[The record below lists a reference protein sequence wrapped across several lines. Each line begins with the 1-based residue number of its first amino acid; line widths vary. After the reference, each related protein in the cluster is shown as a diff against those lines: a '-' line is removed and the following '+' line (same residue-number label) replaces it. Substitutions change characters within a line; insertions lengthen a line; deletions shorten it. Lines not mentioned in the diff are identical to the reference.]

1 MKSKVKDKD
10 KINKNKYDKLE
21 SIYTSLTQM
30 FKSLPEKGDNCI
42 SFMKNC
48 QKDHES
54 QIEEIT
60 SELSKL
66 EALSQRIEDYHQSL
80 MKQIPEELKESSDVE
95 DNEDE
100 KEKIKEIQ
108 KYQEDELY
116 ANVDAR
122 ETMKNDQKNIVII
135 KNLLQSAELKAEKDE
150 EKRKLFKFQN
160 QLDDLF
166 KEIEIEEIRQGEQI
180 DNIDKE
186 VDDSLYRIEKANN
199 QELEKAARIAIN
211 RRRLSYQIGLGATF
225 GAIGSVVPG
234 IGNAIGAALGA
245 LIGYGIYRVDKH
257 RLNKATK
264 NKEKLGNEVAD
275 SISKII
281 GKIGVNNPI
290 GFINK
295 LTSQTQDK
303 DSFVSLKEFL
313 NLIEKKNIKI
323 TDCNIDWLIE
333 WLLNTPK
340 IEEENINKLVGT
352 CIGLI
357 VKLDKSL
364 LDKYISLLKEN
375 TGSIKTSLLNG
386 AKEILKSKI
395 DFTEQMMK
403 PLYEQIL
410 EGIKSKE
417 RLIKEHSLQA
427 LSYIQYK
434 DKKTLLGFYLDNENR
449 KIIEESCK
457 RDKAY
462 VKVADFGN
470 GNIIVEDGGKGIRQA
485 ALDIQTFMIENYPDK
500 INYDEMIPL
509 LIECLLETENYLQQI
524 VYDDL
529 IKLAKLK
536 LTAFSFFGGQLI
548 QILFPV
554 FRALKIEESKRNFSI
569 NVKNLFEE
577 LKDVDSVTGHQR
589 YNQVVDEINKH

>member
-1 MKSKVKDKD
+1 MEDYCECEIYYNNFKTIFTLLRKQYESFMKSKVKDKD

-186 VDDSLYRIEKANN
+186 VDGSLYRIEKANN

-245 LIGYGIYRVDKH
+245 LIGYGIYRVDMH

-264 NKEKLGNEVAD
+264 NKEKLGNEID
-275 SISKII
+275 
-281 GKIGVNNPI
+281 
-290 GFINK
+290 NK
-295 LTSQTQDK
+295 
-303 DSFVSLKEFL
+303 
-313 NLIEKKNIKI
+313 
-323 TDCNIDWLIE
+323 
-333 WLLNTPK
+333 
-340 IEEENINKLVGT
+340 
-352 CIGLI
+352 
-357 VKLDKSL
+357 
-364 LDKYISLLKEN
+364 
-375 TGSIKTSLLNG
+375 
-386 AKEILKSKI
+386 
-395 DFTEQMMK
+395 
-403 PLYEQIL
+403 
-410 EGIKSKE
+410 
-417 RLIKEHSLQA
+417 
-427 LSYIQYK
+427 
-434 DKKTLLGFYLDNENR
+434 
-449 KIIEESCK
+449 
-457 RDKAY
+457 
-462 VKVADFGN
+462 
-470 GNIIVEDGGKGIRQA
+470 
-485 ALDIQTFMIENYPDK
+485 
-500 INYDEMIPL
+500 
-509 LIECLLETENYLQQI
+509 
-524 VYDDL
+524 
-529 IKLAKLK
+529 
-536 LTAFSFFGGQLI
+536 
-548 QILFPV
+548 
-554 FRALKIEESKRNFSI
+554 
-569 NVKNLFEE
+569 
-577 LKDVDSVTGHQR
+577 
-589 YNQVVDEINKH
+589 

>member
-1 MKSKVKDKD
+1 MEDYCECEIYYNNFKTIFTLLKKQYESFMKSKVKDKD
-10 KINKNKYDKLE
+10 KMNKNKYDKLE

-264 NKEKLGNEVAD
+264 NKEKLGNEID
-275 SISKII
+275 
-281 GKIGVNNPI
+281 
-290 GFINK
+290 NK
-295 LTSQTQDK
+295 
-303 DSFVSLKEFL
+303 
-313 NLIEKKNIKI
+313 
-323 TDCNIDWLIE
+323 
-333 WLLNTPK
+333 
-340 IEEENINKLVGT
+340 
-352 CIGLI
+352 
-357 VKLDKSL
+357 
-364 LDKYISLLKEN
+364 
-375 TGSIKTSLLNG
+375 
-386 AKEILKSKI
+386 
-395 DFTEQMMK
+395 
-403 PLYEQIL
+403 
-410 EGIKSKE
+410 
-417 RLIKEHSLQA
+417 
-427 LSYIQYK
+427 
-434 DKKTLLGFYLDNENR
+434 
-449 KIIEESCK
+449 
-457 RDKAY
+457 
-462 VKVADFGN
+462 
-470 GNIIVEDGGKGIRQA
+470 
-485 ALDIQTFMIENYPDK
+485 
-500 INYDEMIPL
+500 
-509 LIECLLETENYLQQI
+509 
-524 VYDDL
+524 
-529 IKLAKLK
+529 
-536 LTAFSFFGGQLI
+536 
-548 QILFPV
+548 
-554 FRALKIEESKRNFSI
+554 
-569 NVKNLFEE
+569 
-577 LKDVDSVTGHQR
+577 
-589 YNQVVDEINKH
+589 

>member
-1 MKSKVKDKD
+1 MEDYCECEIYYNNFKTIFTLLKKQYESFMKSKVKDKD
-10 KINKNKYDKLE
+10 KMNKNKYDKLE

-245 LIGYGIYRVDKH
+245 LIGYGIYRVDMH

-264 NKEKLGNEVAD
+264 NKEKLGNEID
-275 SISKII
+275 
-281 GKIGVNNPI
+281 
-290 GFINK
+290 NK
-295 LTSQTQDK
+295 
-303 DSFVSLKEFL
+303 
-313 NLIEKKNIKI
+313 
-323 TDCNIDWLIE
+323 
-333 WLLNTPK
+333 
-340 IEEENINKLVGT
+340 
-352 CIGLI
+352 
-357 VKLDKSL
+357 
-364 LDKYISLLKEN
+364 
-375 TGSIKTSLLNG
+375 
-386 AKEILKSKI
+386 
-395 DFTEQMMK
+395 
-403 PLYEQIL
+403 
-410 EGIKSKE
+410 
-417 RLIKEHSLQA
+417 
-427 LSYIQYK
+427 
-434 DKKTLLGFYLDNENR
+434 
-449 KIIEESCK
+449 
-457 RDKAY
+457 
-462 VKVADFGN
+462 
-470 GNIIVEDGGKGIRQA
+470 
-485 ALDIQTFMIENYPDK
+485 
-500 INYDEMIPL
+500 
-509 LIECLLETENYLQQI
+509 
-524 VYDDL
+524 
-529 IKLAKLK
+529 
-536 LTAFSFFGGQLI
+536 
-548 QILFPV
+548 
-554 FRALKIEESKRNFSI
+554 
-569 NVKNLFEE
+569 
-577 LKDVDSVTGHQR
+577 
-589 YNQVVDEINKH
+589 

>member
-1 MKSKVKDKD
+1 MEDYCECEIYYNNFKTIFTLLRNQYESFMKSKVKDKD
-10 KINKNKYDKLE
+10 KMNKNKYDKLE

-160 QLDDLF
+160 KLDDLF
-166 KEIEIEEIRQGEQI
+166 KEIEIGVIRQGEQI

-186 VDDSLYRIEKANN
+186 VDGSLYRIEKANN

-225 GAIGSVVPG
+225 GAIGTVVPG

-245 LIGYGIYRVDKH
+245 LIGYGIYRVDMH

-264 NKEKLGNEVAD
+264 NKEKLGNEID
-275 SISKII
+275 
-281 GKIGVNNPI
+281 
-290 GFINK
+290 NK
-295 LTSQTQDK
+295 
-303 DSFVSLKEFL
+303 
-313 NLIEKKNIKI
+313 
-323 TDCNIDWLIE
+323 
-333 WLLNTPK
+333 
-340 IEEENINKLVGT
+340 
-352 CIGLI
+352 
-357 VKLDKSL
+357 
-364 LDKYISLLKEN
+364 
-375 TGSIKTSLLNG
+375 
-386 AKEILKSKI
+386 
-395 DFTEQMMK
+395 
-403 PLYEQIL
+403 
-410 EGIKSKE
+410 
-417 RLIKEHSLQA
+417 
-427 LSYIQYK
+427 
-434 DKKTLLGFYLDNENR
+434 
-449 KIIEESCK
+449 
-457 RDKAY
+457 
-462 VKVADFGN
+462 
-470 GNIIVEDGGKGIRQA
+470 
-485 ALDIQTFMIENYPDK
+485 
-500 INYDEMIPL
+500 
-509 LIECLLETENYLQQI
+509 
-524 VYDDL
+524 
-529 IKLAKLK
+529 
-536 LTAFSFFGGQLI
+536 
-548 QILFPV
+548 
-554 FRALKIEESKRNFSI
+554 
-569 NVKNLFEE
+569 
-577 LKDVDSVTGHQR
+577 
-589 YNQVVDEINKH
+589 

>member
-1 MKSKVKDKD
+1 MEDYCECEIYYNNFKTIFTLLRNQYESFMKSKVKDKD

-186 VDDSLYRIEKANN
+186 VDDSFYRIEKANN

-225 GAIGSVVPG
+225 GAIGTVVPG

-245 LIGYGIYRVDKH
+245 LIGYGIYRVDMH

-264 NKEKLGNEVAD
+264 NKEKLGNEID
-275 SISKII
+275 
-281 GKIGVNNPI
+281 
-290 GFINK
+290 NK
-295 LTSQTQDK
+295 
-303 DSFVSLKEFL
+303 
-313 NLIEKKNIKI
+313 
-323 TDCNIDWLIE
+323 
-333 WLLNTPK
+333 
-340 IEEENINKLVGT
+340 
-352 CIGLI
+352 
-357 VKLDKSL
+357 
-364 LDKYISLLKEN
+364 
-375 TGSIKTSLLNG
+375 
-386 AKEILKSKI
+386 
-395 DFTEQMMK
+395 
-403 PLYEQIL
+403 
-410 EGIKSKE
+410 
-417 RLIKEHSLQA
+417 
-427 LSYIQYK
+427 
-434 DKKTLLGFYLDNENR
+434 
-449 KIIEESCK
+449 
-457 RDKAY
+457 
-462 VKVADFGN
+462 
-470 GNIIVEDGGKGIRQA
+470 
-485 ALDIQTFMIENYPDK
+485 
-500 INYDEMIPL
+500 
-509 LIECLLETENYLQQI
+509 
-524 VYDDL
+524 
-529 IKLAKLK
+529 
-536 LTAFSFFGGQLI
+536 
-548 QILFPV
+548 
-554 FRALKIEESKRNFSI
+554 
-569 NVKNLFEE
+569 
-577 LKDVDSVTGHQR
+577 
-589 YNQVVDEINKH
+589 

>member
-1 MKSKVKDKD
+1 MEDYCECEIYYNNFKTIFTLLRTQYESFMKSKVKDKD
-10 KINKNKYDKLE
+10 KMNKNKYDKLE

-66 EALSQRIEDYHQSL
+66 ETLSQSIEDYHQSL
-80 MKQIPEELKESSDVE
+80 MKQIQEELKESSDVE

-135 KNLLQSAELKAEKDE
+135 KNLLQSAELKAKKDE

-160 QLDDLF
+160 ELDDLF
-166 KEIEIEEIRQGEQI
+166 KEIEREEIRQGEQI

-245 LIGYGIYRVDKH
+245 LIGYGIYRVDMH

-264 NKEKLGNEVAD
+264 NKEKLGNEID
-275 SISKII
+275 
-281 GKIGVNNPI
+281 
-290 GFINK
+290 NK
-295 LTSQTQDK
+295 
-303 DSFVSLKEFL
+303 
-313 NLIEKKNIKI
+313 
-323 TDCNIDWLIE
+323 
-333 WLLNTPK
+333 
-340 IEEENINKLVGT
+340 
-352 CIGLI
+352 
-357 VKLDKSL
+357 
-364 LDKYISLLKEN
+364 
-375 TGSIKTSLLNG
+375 
-386 AKEILKSKI
+386 
-395 DFTEQMMK
+395 
-403 PLYEQIL
+403 
-410 EGIKSKE
+410 
-417 RLIKEHSLQA
+417 
-427 LSYIQYK
+427 
-434 DKKTLLGFYLDNENR
+434 
-449 KIIEESCK
+449 
-457 RDKAY
+457 
-462 VKVADFGN
+462 
-470 GNIIVEDGGKGIRQA
+470 
-485 ALDIQTFMIENYPDK
+485 
-500 INYDEMIPL
+500 
-509 LIECLLETENYLQQI
+509 
-524 VYDDL
+524 
-529 IKLAKLK
+529 
-536 LTAFSFFGGQLI
+536 
-548 QILFPV
+548 
-554 FRALKIEESKRNFSI
+554 
-569 NVKNLFEE
+569 
-577 LKDVDSVTGHQR
+577 
-589 YNQVVDEINKH
+589 

>member
-1 MKSKVKDKD
+1 MEDYCECEIYYNNFKTIFTLLRKQYESFMKSKVKDKD

-135 KNLLQSAELKAEKDE
+135 KNLLQSAELKAKKDE
-150 EKRKLFKFQN
+150 EKRKLFKLQN
-160 QLDDLF
+160 ELDDLF
-166 KEIEIEEIRQGEQI
+166 KEIEQGVHNQGGQI
-180 DNIDKE
+180 DNIDKK
-186 VDDSLYRIEKANN
+186 VIDSLYQIEKANN

-257 RLNKATK
+257 RLNKTTK
-264 NKEKLGNEVAD
+264 NKEKLGNEID
-275 SISKII
+275 
-281 GKIGVNNPI
+281 
-290 GFINK
+290 NK
-295 LTSQTQDK
+295 
-303 DSFVSLKEFL
+303 
-313 NLIEKKNIKI
+313 
-323 TDCNIDWLIE
+323 
-333 WLLNTPK
+333 
-340 IEEENINKLVGT
+340 
-352 CIGLI
+352 
-357 VKLDKSL
+357 
-364 LDKYISLLKEN
+364 
-375 TGSIKTSLLNG
+375 
-386 AKEILKSKI
+386 
-395 DFTEQMMK
+395 
-403 PLYEQIL
+403 
-410 EGIKSKE
+410 
-417 RLIKEHSLQA
+417 
-427 LSYIQYK
+427 
-434 DKKTLLGFYLDNENR
+434 
-449 KIIEESCK
+449 
-457 RDKAY
+457 
-462 VKVADFGN
+462 
-470 GNIIVEDGGKGIRQA
+470 
-485 ALDIQTFMIENYPDK
+485 
-500 INYDEMIPL
+500 
-509 LIECLLETENYLQQI
+509 
-524 VYDDL
+524 
-529 IKLAKLK
+529 
-536 LTAFSFFGGQLI
+536 
-548 QILFPV
+548 
-554 FRALKIEESKRNFSI
+554 
-569 NVKNLFEE
+569 
-577 LKDVDSVTGHQR
+577 
-589 YNQVVDEINKH
+589 

>member
-1 MKSKVKDKD
+1 MEDYCECEIYYNNFKTIFTLLRNQYESFMKSKVKDKD

-135 KNLLQSAELKAEKDE
+135 KNLLQSAELKAKKDE

-160 QLDDLF
+160 ELDDLF

-225 GAIGSVVPG
+225 GAIGTVVPG

-245 LIGYGIYRVDKH
+245 LIGYGIYRVDMH

-264 NKEKLGNEVAD
+264 NKEKLGNEID
-275 SISKII
+275 
-281 GKIGVNNPI
+281 
-290 GFINK
+290 NK
-295 LTSQTQDK
+295 
-303 DSFVSLKEFL
+303 
-313 NLIEKKNIKI
+313 
-323 TDCNIDWLIE
+323 
-333 WLLNTPK
+333 
-340 IEEENINKLVGT
+340 
-352 CIGLI
+352 
-357 VKLDKSL
+357 
-364 LDKYISLLKEN
+364 
-375 TGSIKTSLLNG
+375 
-386 AKEILKSKI
+386 
-395 DFTEQMMK
+395 
-403 PLYEQIL
+403 
-410 EGIKSKE
+410 
-417 RLIKEHSLQA
+417 
-427 LSYIQYK
+427 
-434 DKKTLLGFYLDNENR
+434 
-449 KIIEESCK
+449 
-457 RDKAY
+457 
-462 VKVADFGN
+462 
-470 GNIIVEDGGKGIRQA
+470 
-485 ALDIQTFMIENYPDK
+485 
-500 INYDEMIPL
+500 
-509 LIECLLETENYLQQI
+509 
-524 VYDDL
+524 
-529 IKLAKLK
+529 
-536 LTAFSFFGGQLI
+536 
-548 QILFPV
+548 
-554 FRALKIEESKRNFSI
+554 
-569 NVKNLFEE
+569 
-577 LKDVDSVTGHQR
+577 
-589 YNQVVDEINKH
+589 

>member
-1 MKSKVKDKD
+1 MEDYCECEIYYNNFKTIFTLLRNQYESFMKSKVKDKD

-150 EKRKLFKFQN
+150 EKRKLFKLQN
-160 QLDDLF
+160 ELDDAF
-166 KEIEIEEIRQGEQI
+166 KEIEIEVIRQGGQI

-225 GAIGSVVPG
+225 GAIGTVVPG

-245 LIGYGIYRVDKH
+245 LIGYGIYRVDMH

-264 NKEKLGNEVAD
+264 NKEKLGNEID
-275 SISKII
+275 
-281 GKIGVNNPI
+281 
-290 GFINK
+290 NK
-295 LTSQTQDK
+295 
-303 DSFVSLKEFL
+303 
-313 NLIEKKNIKI
+313 
-323 TDCNIDWLIE
+323 
-333 WLLNTPK
+333 
-340 IEEENINKLVGT
+340 
-352 CIGLI
+352 
-357 VKLDKSL
+357 
-364 LDKYISLLKEN
+364 
-375 TGSIKTSLLNG
+375 
-386 AKEILKSKI
+386 
-395 DFTEQMMK
+395 
-403 PLYEQIL
+403 
-410 EGIKSKE
+410 
-417 RLIKEHSLQA
+417 
-427 LSYIQYK
+427 
-434 DKKTLLGFYLDNENR
+434 
-449 KIIEESCK
+449 
-457 RDKAY
+457 
-462 VKVADFGN
+462 
-470 GNIIVEDGGKGIRQA
+470 
-485 ALDIQTFMIENYPDK
+485 
-500 INYDEMIPL
+500 
-509 LIECLLETENYLQQI
+509 
-524 VYDDL
+524 
-529 IKLAKLK
+529 
-536 LTAFSFFGGQLI
+536 
-548 QILFPV
+548 
-554 FRALKIEESKRNFSI
+554 
-569 NVKNLFEE
+569 
-577 LKDVDSVTGHQR
+577 
-589 YNQVVDEINKH
+589 

>member
-1 MKSKVKDKD
+1 MEDYCECEIYYNNFKTIFTLLRKQYESFMKSKVKDKD

-135 KNLLQSAELKAEKDE
+135 KNLLQSAELKAKKDE
-150 EKRKLFKFQN
+150 EKRKLFKLQN
-160 QLDDLF
+160 ELDDLF
-166 KEIEIEEIRQGEQI
+166 KEIEQGVHNQGGQI

-186 VDDSLYRIEKANN
+186 VDGSLYQIEKANN

-225 GAIGSVVPG
+225 GAIGTVVPG

-245 LIGYGIYRVDKH
+245 LIGYGIYRVDMH

-264 NKEKLGNEVAD
+264 NKEKLGNEID
-275 SISKII
+275 
-281 GKIGVNNPI
+281 
-290 GFINK
+290 NK
-295 LTSQTQDK
+295 
-303 DSFVSLKEFL
+303 
-313 NLIEKKNIKI
+313 
-323 TDCNIDWLIE
+323 
-333 WLLNTPK
+333 
-340 IEEENINKLVGT
+340 
-352 CIGLI
+352 
-357 VKLDKSL
+357 
-364 LDKYISLLKEN
+364 
-375 TGSIKTSLLNG
+375 
-386 AKEILKSKI
+386 
-395 DFTEQMMK
+395 
-403 PLYEQIL
+403 
-410 EGIKSKE
+410 
-417 RLIKEHSLQA
+417 
-427 LSYIQYK
+427 
-434 DKKTLLGFYLDNENR
+434 
-449 KIIEESCK
+449 
-457 RDKAY
+457 
-462 VKVADFGN
+462 
-470 GNIIVEDGGKGIRQA
+470 
-485 ALDIQTFMIENYPDK
+485 
-500 INYDEMIPL
+500 
-509 LIECLLETENYLQQI
+509 
-524 VYDDL
+524 
-529 IKLAKLK
+529 
-536 LTAFSFFGGQLI
+536 
-548 QILFPV
+548 
-554 FRALKIEESKRNFSI
+554 
-569 NVKNLFEE
+569 
-577 LKDVDSVTGHQR
+577 
-589 YNQVVDEINKH
+589 

>member
-1 MKSKVKDKD
+1 MEDYCECEIYYNNFKTIFTLLKKQYESFMKSKVKDKD
-10 KINKNKYDKLE
+10 KMNKNKYDKLE

-100 KEKIKEIQ
+100 KEKIKEMQ

-160 QLDDLF
+160 ELDDAF
-166 KEIEIEEIRQGEQI
+166 KEIEREVYRQGRQI
-180 DNIDKE
+180 DNIDKNF
-186 VDDSLYRIEKANN
+186 DDSLYRIEKANN

-264 NKEKLGNEVAD
+264 NKEKLGNEID
-275 SISKII
+275 
-281 GKIGVNNPI
+281 
-290 GFINK
+290 NK
-295 LTSQTQDK
+295 
-303 DSFVSLKEFL
+303 
-313 NLIEKKNIKI
+313 
-323 TDCNIDWLIE
+323 
-333 WLLNTPK
+333 
-340 IEEENINKLVGT
+340 
-352 CIGLI
+352 
-357 VKLDKSL
+357 
-364 LDKYISLLKEN
+364 
-375 TGSIKTSLLNG
+375 
-386 AKEILKSKI
+386 
-395 DFTEQMMK
+395 
-403 PLYEQIL
+403 
-410 EGIKSKE
+410 
-417 RLIKEHSLQA
+417 
-427 LSYIQYK
+427 
-434 DKKTLLGFYLDNENR
+434 
-449 KIIEESCK
+449 
-457 RDKAY
+457 
-462 VKVADFGN
+462 
-470 GNIIVEDGGKGIRQA
+470 
-485 ALDIQTFMIENYPDK
+485 
-500 INYDEMIPL
+500 
-509 LIECLLETENYLQQI
+509 
-524 VYDDL
+524 
-529 IKLAKLK
+529 
-536 LTAFSFFGGQLI
+536 
-548 QILFPV
+548 
-554 FRALKIEESKRNFSI
+554 
-569 NVKNLFEE
+569 
-577 LKDVDSVTGHQR
+577 
-589 YNQVVDEINKH
+589 

>member
-1 MKSKVKDKD
+1 MEDYCECEIYYNNFKTIFTLLRKQYESFMKSKVKDKD

-160 QLDDLF
+160 ELDDLF
-166 KEIEIEEIRQGEQI
+166 KEIEQGVHNQGGQI
-180 DNIDKE
+180 DDIDGG
-186 VDDSLYRIEKANN
+186 VDDSLCQIEKANN

-245 LIGYGIYRVDKH
+245 LIGYGIYRVDMH

-264 NKEKLGNEVAD
+264 NKEKLGNEID
-275 SISKII
+275 
-281 GKIGVNNPI
+281 
-290 GFINK
+290 NK
-295 LTSQTQDK
+295 
-303 DSFVSLKEFL
+303 
-313 NLIEKKNIKI
+313 
-323 TDCNIDWLIE
+323 
-333 WLLNTPK
+333 
-340 IEEENINKLVGT
+340 
-352 CIGLI
+352 
-357 VKLDKSL
+357 
-364 LDKYISLLKEN
+364 
-375 TGSIKTSLLNG
+375 
-386 AKEILKSKI
+386 
-395 DFTEQMMK
+395 
-403 PLYEQIL
+403 
-410 EGIKSKE
+410 
-417 RLIKEHSLQA
+417 
-427 LSYIQYK
+427 
-434 DKKTLLGFYLDNENR
+434 
-449 KIIEESCK
+449 
-457 RDKAY
+457 
-462 VKVADFGN
+462 
-470 GNIIVEDGGKGIRQA
+470 
-485 ALDIQTFMIENYPDK
+485 
-500 INYDEMIPL
+500 
-509 LIECLLETENYLQQI
+509 
-524 VYDDL
+524 
-529 IKLAKLK
+529 
-536 LTAFSFFGGQLI
+536 
-548 QILFPV
+548 
-554 FRALKIEESKRNFSI
+554 
-569 NVKNLFEE
+569 
-577 LKDVDSVTGHQR
+577 
-589 YNQVVDEINKH
+589 

>member
-1 MKSKVKDKD
+1 MEDYCECEIYYNNFKTIFTLLRTQYESFMKSKVKDKD
-10 KINKNKYDKLE
+10 KMNKNKYDKLE

-80 MKQIPEELKESSDVE
+80 MKQIPEKLKESSDVE

-135 KNLLQSAELKAEKDE
+135 KNLLQSAELKAKKDE

-160 QLDDLF
+160 ELDDLF
-166 KEIEIEEIRQGEQI
+166 KEIEREEIRQGEQI

-245 LIGYGIYRVDKH
+245 LIGYGIYRVDMH

-264 NKEKLGNEVAD
+264 NKEKLGNEID
-275 SISKII
+275 
-281 GKIGVNNPI
+281 
-290 GFINK
+290 NK
-295 LTSQTQDK
+295 
-303 DSFVSLKEFL
+303 
-313 NLIEKKNIKI
+313 
-323 TDCNIDWLIE
+323 
-333 WLLNTPK
+333 
-340 IEEENINKLVGT
+340 
-352 CIGLI
+352 
-357 VKLDKSL
+357 
-364 LDKYISLLKEN
+364 
-375 TGSIKTSLLNG
+375 
-386 AKEILKSKI
+386 
-395 DFTEQMMK
+395 
-403 PLYEQIL
+403 
-410 EGIKSKE
+410 
-417 RLIKEHSLQA
+417 
-427 LSYIQYK
+427 
-434 DKKTLLGFYLDNENR
+434 
-449 KIIEESCK
+449 
-457 RDKAY
+457 
-462 VKVADFGN
+462 
-470 GNIIVEDGGKGIRQA
+470 
-485 ALDIQTFMIENYPDK
+485 
-500 INYDEMIPL
+500 
-509 LIECLLETENYLQQI
+509 
-524 VYDDL
+524 
-529 IKLAKLK
+529 
-536 LTAFSFFGGQLI
+536 
-548 QILFPV
+548 
-554 FRALKIEESKRNFSI
+554 
-569 NVKNLFEE
+569 
-577 LKDVDSVTGHQR
+577 
-589 YNQVVDEINKH
+589 

>member
-30 FKSLPEKGDNCI
+30 FNSLPEKGDNCI

-80 MKQIPEELKESSDVE
+80 MKQIQEELKESSDVE

-245 LIGYGIYRVDKH
+245 LIGYGIYRVDMH

-264 NKEKLGNEVAD
+264 NKEKLGNEID
-275 SISKII
+275 
-281 GKIGVNNPI
+281 
-290 GFINK
+290 NK
-295 LTSQTQDK
+295 
-303 DSFVSLKEFL
+303 
-313 NLIEKKNIKI
+313 
-323 TDCNIDWLIE
+323 
-333 WLLNTPK
+333 
-340 IEEENINKLVGT
+340 
-352 CIGLI
+352 
-357 VKLDKSL
+357 
-364 LDKYISLLKEN
+364 
-375 TGSIKTSLLNG
+375 
-386 AKEILKSKI
+386 
-395 DFTEQMMK
+395 
-403 PLYEQIL
+403 
-410 EGIKSKE
+410 
-417 RLIKEHSLQA
+417 
-427 LSYIQYK
+427 
-434 DKKTLLGFYLDNENR
+434 
-449 KIIEESCK
+449 
-457 RDKAY
+457 
-462 VKVADFGN
+462 
-470 GNIIVEDGGKGIRQA
+470 
-485 ALDIQTFMIENYPDK
+485 
-500 INYDEMIPL
+500 
-509 LIECLLETENYLQQI
+509 
-524 VYDDL
+524 
-529 IKLAKLK
+529 
-536 LTAFSFFGGQLI
+536 
-548 QILFPV
+548 
-554 FRALKIEESKRNFSI
+554 
-569 NVKNLFEE
+569 
-577 LKDVDSVTGHQR
+577 
-589 YNQVVDEINKH
+589 

>member
-1 MKSKVKDKD
+1 MEDYCECEIYYNNFKTIFTLLRKQYESFMKSKVKDKD

-100 KEKIKEIQ
+100 KEKKEIL

-135 KNLLQSAELKAEKDE
+135 KNLLHSAELKAEKDE

-186 VDDSLYRIEKANN
+186 VDGSLYRIEKANN

-245 LIGYGIYRVDKH
+245 LIGYGIYRVDMH

-264 NKEKLGNEVAD
+264 NKEKLGNEID
-275 SISKII
+275 
-281 GKIGVNNPI
+281 
-290 GFINK
+290 NK
-295 LTSQTQDK
+295 
-303 DSFVSLKEFL
+303 
-313 NLIEKKNIKI
+313 
-323 TDCNIDWLIE
+323 
-333 WLLNTPK
+333 
-340 IEEENINKLVGT
+340 
-352 CIGLI
+352 
-357 VKLDKSL
+357 
-364 LDKYISLLKEN
+364 
-375 TGSIKTSLLNG
+375 
-386 AKEILKSKI
+386 
-395 DFTEQMMK
+395 
-403 PLYEQIL
+403 
-410 EGIKSKE
+410 
-417 RLIKEHSLQA
+417 
-427 LSYIQYK
+427 
-434 DKKTLLGFYLDNENR
+434 
-449 KIIEESCK
+449 
-457 RDKAY
+457 
-462 VKVADFGN
+462 
-470 GNIIVEDGGKGIRQA
+470 
-485 ALDIQTFMIENYPDK
+485 
-500 INYDEMIPL
+500 
-509 LIECLLETENYLQQI
+509 
-524 VYDDL
+524 
-529 IKLAKLK
+529 
-536 LTAFSFFGGQLI
+536 
-548 QILFPV
+548 
-554 FRALKIEESKRNFSI
+554 
-569 NVKNLFEE
+569 
-577 LKDVDSVTGHQR
+577 
-589 YNQVVDEINKH
+589 

>member
-1 MKSKVKDKD
+1 MEDYCECEIYYNNFKTIFTLLRKQYESFMKSKVKDKD
-10 KINKNKYDKLE
+10 KMNKNKYDKLE

-160 QLDDLF
+160 ELDDAF
-166 KEIEIEEIRQGEQI
+166 KVIEQEVHNQGGQI

-186 VDDSLYRIEKANN
+186 VIDSLKQIEKANN

-245 LIGYGIYRVDKH
+245 LIGYGIYRVDMH

-264 NKEKLGNEVAD
+264 NKEKLGNEID
-275 SISKII
+275 
-281 GKIGVNNPI
+281 
-290 GFINK
+290 NK
-295 LTSQTQDK
+295 
-303 DSFVSLKEFL
+303 
-313 NLIEKKNIKI
+313 
-323 TDCNIDWLIE
+323 
-333 WLLNTPK
+333 
-340 IEEENINKLVGT
+340 
-352 CIGLI
+352 
-357 VKLDKSL
+357 
-364 LDKYISLLKEN
+364 
-375 TGSIKTSLLNG
+375 
-386 AKEILKSKI
+386 
-395 DFTEQMMK
+395 
-403 PLYEQIL
+403 
-410 EGIKSKE
+410 
-417 RLIKEHSLQA
+417 
-427 LSYIQYK
+427 
-434 DKKTLLGFYLDNENR
+434 
-449 KIIEESCK
+449 
-457 RDKAY
+457 
-462 VKVADFGN
+462 
-470 GNIIVEDGGKGIRQA
+470 
-485 ALDIQTFMIENYPDK
+485 
-500 INYDEMIPL
+500 
-509 LIECLLETENYLQQI
+509 
-524 VYDDL
+524 
-529 IKLAKLK
+529 
-536 LTAFSFFGGQLI
+536 
-548 QILFPV
+548 
-554 FRALKIEESKRNFSI
+554 
-569 NVKNLFEE
+569 
-577 LKDVDSVTGHQR
+577 
-589 YNQVVDEINKH
+589 

>member
-1 MKSKVKDKD
+1 MEDYCECEIYYNNFKTIFTLLKKQYESFMKSKVKDKD
-10 KINKNKYDKLE
+10 KMNKNKYDKLE

-100 KEKIKEIQ
+100 KEKIKETQ

-160 QLDDLF
+160 ELDDLF
-166 KEIEIEEIRQGEQI
+166 KEIEREEIRQGEQI

-225 GAIGSVVPG
+225 GAIGTVVPG

-245 LIGYGIYRVDKH
+245 LIGYGIYRVDMH

-264 NKEKLGNEVAD
+264 NKEKLGNEID
-275 SISKII
+275 
-281 GKIGVNNPI
+281 
-290 GFINK
+290 NK
-295 LTSQTQDK
+295 
-303 DSFVSLKEFL
+303 
-313 NLIEKKNIKI
+313 
-323 TDCNIDWLIE
+323 
-333 WLLNTPK
+333 
-340 IEEENINKLVGT
+340 
-352 CIGLI
+352 
-357 VKLDKSL
+357 
-364 LDKYISLLKEN
+364 
-375 TGSIKTSLLNG
+375 
-386 AKEILKSKI
+386 
-395 DFTEQMMK
+395 
-403 PLYEQIL
+403 
-410 EGIKSKE
+410 
-417 RLIKEHSLQA
+417 
-427 LSYIQYK
+427 
-434 DKKTLLGFYLDNENR
+434 
-449 KIIEESCK
+449 
-457 RDKAY
+457 
-462 VKVADFGN
+462 
-470 GNIIVEDGGKGIRQA
+470 
-485 ALDIQTFMIENYPDK
+485 
-500 INYDEMIPL
+500 
-509 LIECLLETENYLQQI
+509 
-524 VYDDL
+524 
-529 IKLAKLK
+529 
-536 LTAFSFFGGQLI
+536 
-548 QILFPV
+548 
-554 FRALKIEESKRNFSI
+554 
-569 NVKNLFEE
+569 
-577 LKDVDSVTGHQR
+577 
-589 YNQVVDEINKH
+589 

>member
-1 MKSKVKDKD
+1 MEDYCECEIYYNNFKTIFTLLRKQYESFMKSKVKDKD

-135 KNLLQSAELKAEKDE
+135 KNLLQSAELKAKKDE
-150 EKRKLFKFQN
+150 EKRKLFKLQN
-160 QLDDLF
+160 ELDDLF
-166 KEIEIEEIRQGEQI
+166 KEIEQGVHNQGGQI

-186 VDDSLYRIEKANN
+186 VDGSLYQIEKANN

-245 LIGYGIYRVDKH
+245 LIGYGIYRVDMH

-264 NKEKLGNEVAD
+264 NKEKLGNEID
-275 SISKII
+275 
-281 GKIGVNNPI
+281 
-290 GFINK
+290 NK
-295 LTSQTQDK
+295 
-303 DSFVSLKEFL
+303 
-313 NLIEKKNIKI
+313 
-323 TDCNIDWLIE
+323 
-333 WLLNTPK
+333 
-340 IEEENINKLVGT
+340 
-352 CIGLI
+352 
-357 VKLDKSL
+357 
-364 LDKYISLLKEN
+364 
-375 TGSIKTSLLNG
+375 
-386 AKEILKSKI
+386 
-395 DFTEQMMK
+395 
-403 PLYEQIL
+403 
-410 EGIKSKE
+410 
-417 RLIKEHSLQA
+417 
-427 LSYIQYK
+427 
-434 DKKTLLGFYLDNENR
+434 
-449 KIIEESCK
+449 
-457 RDKAY
+457 
-462 VKVADFGN
+462 
-470 GNIIVEDGGKGIRQA
+470 
-485 ALDIQTFMIENYPDK
+485 
-500 INYDEMIPL
+500 
-509 LIECLLETENYLQQI
+509 
-524 VYDDL
+524 
-529 IKLAKLK
+529 
-536 LTAFSFFGGQLI
+536 
-548 QILFPV
+548 
-554 FRALKIEESKRNFSI
+554 
-569 NVKNLFEE
+569 
-577 LKDVDSVTGHQR
+577 
-589 YNQVVDEINKH
+589 

>member
-1 MKSKVKDKD
+1 MEDYCECEIYYNNFKTIFTLLKKQYESFMKSKVKDKD
-10 KINKNKYDKLE
+10 KMNKNKYDKLE

-100 KEKIKEIQ
+100 KEKKEIL

-160 QLDDLF
+160 ELDDLF

-180 DNIDKE
+180 DNIDKK
-186 VDDSLYRIEKANN
+186 VDDSLYQIEKANN

-245 LIGYGIYRVDKH
+245 LIGYGIYRVDMH

-264 NKEKLGNEVAD
+264 NKEKLGNEID
-275 SISKII
+275 
-281 GKIGVNNPI
+281 
-290 GFINK
+290 NK
-295 LTSQTQDK
+295 
-303 DSFVSLKEFL
+303 
-313 NLIEKKNIKI
+313 
-323 TDCNIDWLIE
+323 
-333 WLLNTPK
+333 
-340 IEEENINKLVGT
+340 
-352 CIGLI
+352 
-357 VKLDKSL
+357 
-364 LDKYISLLKEN
+364 
-375 TGSIKTSLLNG
+375 
-386 AKEILKSKI
+386 
-395 DFTEQMMK
+395 
-403 PLYEQIL
+403 
-410 EGIKSKE
+410 
-417 RLIKEHSLQA
+417 
-427 LSYIQYK
+427 
-434 DKKTLLGFYLDNENR
+434 
-449 KIIEESCK
+449 
-457 RDKAY
+457 
-462 VKVADFGN
+462 
-470 GNIIVEDGGKGIRQA
+470 
-485 ALDIQTFMIENYPDK
+485 
-500 INYDEMIPL
+500 
-509 LIECLLETENYLQQI
+509 
-524 VYDDL
+524 
-529 IKLAKLK
+529 
-536 LTAFSFFGGQLI
+536 
-548 QILFPV
+548 
-554 FRALKIEESKRNFSI
+554 
-569 NVKNLFEE
+569 
-577 LKDVDSVTGHQR
+577 
-589 YNQVVDEINKH
+589 

>member
-1 MKSKVKDKD
+1 MEDYCECEIYYNNFKTIFTLLKKQYESFMKSKVKDKD
-10 KINKNKYDKLE
+10 KMNKNKYDKLE

-160 QLDDLF
+160 ELDDSF
-166 KEIEIEEIRQGEQI
+166 KVIEQEVHNQGGQI
-180 DNIDKE
+180 DNIDEK

-264 NKEKLGNEVAD
+264 NKEKLGNEID
-275 SISKII
+275 
-281 GKIGVNNPI
+281 
-290 GFINK
+290 NK
-295 LTSQTQDK
+295 
-303 DSFVSLKEFL
+303 
-313 NLIEKKNIKI
+313 
-323 TDCNIDWLIE
+323 
-333 WLLNTPK
+333 
-340 IEEENINKLVGT
+340 
-352 CIGLI
+352 
-357 VKLDKSL
+357 
-364 LDKYISLLKEN
+364 
-375 TGSIKTSLLNG
+375 
-386 AKEILKSKI
+386 
-395 DFTEQMMK
+395 
-403 PLYEQIL
+403 
-410 EGIKSKE
+410 
-417 RLIKEHSLQA
+417 
-427 LSYIQYK
+427 
-434 DKKTLLGFYLDNENR
+434 
-449 KIIEESCK
+449 
-457 RDKAY
+457 
-462 VKVADFGN
+462 
-470 GNIIVEDGGKGIRQA
+470 
-485 ALDIQTFMIENYPDK
+485 
-500 INYDEMIPL
+500 
-509 LIECLLETENYLQQI
+509 
-524 VYDDL
+524 
-529 IKLAKLK
+529 
-536 LTAFSFFGGQLI
+536 
-548 QILFPV
+548 
-554 FRALKIEESKRNFSI
+554 
-569 NVKNLFEE
+569 
-577 LKDVDSVTGHQR
+577 
-589 YNQVVDEINKH
+589 

>member
-1 MKSKVKDKD
+1 MEDYCECEIYYNNYKTIFTLLKKQYESFMKSKVKDKD
-10 KINKNKYDKLE
+10 KMNKNKYDKLE

-135 KNLLQSAELKAEKDE
+135 KNLLQSAELKAKKDE

-160 QLDDLF
+160 QLDDLS
-166 KEIEIEEIRQGEQI
+166 KEIEIEVIRQGEQI
-180 DNIDKE
+180 DNIDKK

-245 LIGYGIYRVDKH
+245 LIGYGIYRVDMH

-264 NKEKLGNEVAD
+264 NKEKLGNEID
-275 SISKII
+275 
-281 GKIGVNNPI
+281 
-290 GFINK
+290 NK
-295 LTSQTQDK
+295 
-303 DSFVSLKEFL
+303 
-313 NLIEKKNIKI
+313 
-323 TDCNIDWLIE
+323 
-333 WLLNTPK
+333 
-340 IEEENINKLVGT
+340 
-352 CIGLI
+352 
-357 VKLDKSL
+357 
-364 LDKYISLLKEN
+364 
-375 TGSIKTSLLNG
+375 
-386 AKEILKSKI
+386 
-395 DFTEQMMK
+395 
-403 PLYEQIL
+403 
-410 EGIKSKE
+410 
-417 RLIKEHSLQA
+417 
-427 LSYIQYK
+427 
-434 DKKTLLGFYLDNENR
+434 
-449 KIIEESCK
+449 
-457 RDKAY
+457 
-462 VKVADFGN
+462 
-470 GNIIVEDGGKGIRQA
+470 
-485 ALDIQTFMIENYPDK
+485 
-500 INYDEMIPL
+500 
-509 LIECLLETENYLQQI
+509 
-524 VYDDL
+524 
-529 IKLAKLK
+529 
-536 LTAFSFFGGQLI
+536 
-548 QILFPV
+548 
-554 FRALKIEESKRNFSI
+554 
-569 NVKNLFEE
+569 
-577 LKDVDSVTGHQR
+577 
-589 YNQVVDEINKH
+589 

>member
-1 MKSKVKDKD
+1 MEDYCECEIYYNNFKTIFTLLKKQYESFMKSKVKDKD
-10 KINKNKYDKLE
+10 KMNKNKYDKLE

-150 EKRKLFKFQN
+150 EKRKLFKLQN
-160 QLDDLF
+160 ELDDLF
-166 KEIEIEEIRQGEQI
+166 KEIEREEIRQGEQI

-245 LIGYGIYRVDKH
+245 LIGYGIYRVDMH

-264 NKEKLGNEVAD
+264 NKEKLGNEID
-275 SISKII
+275 
-281 GKIGVNNPI
+281 
-290 GFINK
+290 NK
-295 LTSQTQDK
+295 
-303 DSFVSLKEFL
+303 
-313 NLIEKKNIKI
+313 
-323 TDCNIDWLIE
+323 
-333 WLLNTPK
+333 
-340 IEEENINKLVGT
+340 
-352 CIGLI
+352 
-357 VKLDKSL
+357 
-364 LDKYISLLKEN
+364 
-375 TGSIKTSLLNG
+375 
-386 AKEILKSKI
+386 
-395 DFTEQMMK
+395 
-403 PLYEQIL
+403 
-410 EGIKSKE
+410 
-417 RLIKEHSLQA
+417 
-427 LSYIQYK
+427 
-434 DKKTLLGFYLDNENR
+434 
-449 KIIEESCK
+449 
-457 RDKAY
+457 
-462 VKVADFGN
+462 
-470 GNIIVEDGGKGIRQA
+470 
-485 ALDIQTFMIENYPDK
+485 
-500 INYDEMIPL
+500 
-509 LIECLLETENYLQQI
+509 
-524 VYDDL
+524 
-529 IKLAKLK
+529 
-536 LTAFSFFGGQLI
+536 
-548 QILFPV
+548 
-554 FRALKIEESKRNFSI
+554 
-569 NVKNLFEE
+569 
-577 LKDVDSVTGHQR
+577 
-589 YNQVVDEINKH
+589 